1 MIDLFCV
8 LYNFILLDRKTCI
21 CVFVGAQPQFVLQMF
36 LFLTRFQPQC
46 SYKIVLIK
54 KKSVFNYC
62 KHFGWCHLIFVFSDV
77 FPYPLKYLRLMIL
90 GAIMVSDFEANMRK
104 GEERSL

>member
-21 CVFVGAQPQFVLQMF
+21 QKKCVFVGAQPQFVLQMF

-54 KKSVFNYC
+54 KRVNIKTE
-62 KHFGWCHLIFVFSDV
+62 IA
-77 FPYPLKYLRLMIL
+77 
-90 GAIMVSDFEANMRK
+90 AIN
-104 GEERSL
+104 GY